1 MIDCDANK
9 ERRKCNVSRVIPRLY
24 GWVYKTLR
32 LSPLVDGHSVVVMS
46 ARLNP
51 MGSQFSIPVL
61 WKLCSESDTGG
72 RVHLPLGWNTYVLF
86 NTGIVSFMWKTDER
100 EAYLKPTEIVSFSSR
115 SFSHLNQI
123 WFQCETPLLFFL
135 IILYYIFYYSLTAC
149 NFIKNRLQ
157 HRCFPAKLA
166 KFLRTVF
173 LRNIS
178 GHIVHTWRHMQ
189 SE

>member
-1 MIDCDANK
+1 MNI
-9 ERRKCNVSRVIPRLY
+9 
-24 GWVYKTLR
+24 
-32 LSPLVDGHSVVVMS
+32 
-46 ARLNP
+46 
-51 MGSQFSIPVL
+51 VL
-61 WKLCSESDTGG
+61 WLWVRDWILWAASFRFPFYESCVQNQTLAV

-86 NTGIVSFMWKTDER
+86 NTDIVSFMWKTDER
-100 EAYLKPTEIVSFSSR
+100 EAFLRPTEIVSFSSR

-123 WFQCETPLLFFL
+123 WFQCETPLLYFL
-135 IILYYIFYYSLTAC
+135 IILYYIFYYSLRAC

-157 HRCFPAKLA
+157 YRCFPAKLA

-173 LRNIS
+173 LKNTS